1 MTMDIYANPDFRINI
16 KRRAIVRA
24 VLVVILL
31 FLLVSVMYGLLGWTL
46 TVAVP
51 ENVTAVT
58 LQRTGEVMHPLDVT
72 LTDPA
77 DVEVFT
83 EYLSGIGKLREAHIS
98 KNMWSSG
105 APFVIT
111 LHTADGSQM
120 EYQIKNGMLQME
132 GSRWFWFP
140 GYEELQSLILAYRPS
155 NP

>member
-1 MTMDIYANPDFRINI
+1 MDTYMNPDCCINV
-16 KRRAIVRA
+16 KRQAIVRA

-77 DVEVFT
+77 DVAVFT
-83 EYLSGIGKLREAHIS
+83 EYLSGIGKLREAQDS
-98 KNMWSSG
+98 KYFWSSG
-105 APFVIT
+105 SPYVIT

-140 GYEELQSLILAYRPS
+140 GYEELQALILAYRPS

>member
-1 MTMDIYANPDFRINI
+1 MDTYMNPDCCINV
-16 KRRAIVRA
+16 KRRAVIRA

-58 LQRTGEVMHPLDVT
+58 LQLTGEVMHPLDVT

-77 DVEVFT
+77 DVAVFT

-105 APFVIT
+105 APYVIT

-140 GYEELQSLILAYRPS
+140 GYEELQALILAYRPS

>member
-1 MTMDIYANPDFRINI
+1 MDTYMNPDFAINI

-77 DVEVFT
+77 DVAVFT
-83 EYLSGIGKLREAHIS
+83 GYLSGIGKLREAQDS
-98 KNMWSSG
+98 KYFWSSG
-105 APFVIT
+105 SPYVIT

-140 GYEELQSLILAYRPS
+140 GYEELQALILAYRPS

>member
-1 MTMDIYANPDFRINI
+1 MENYAGSDLSINI
-16 KRRAIVRA
+16 KRRVISRAISVV
-24 VLVVILL
+24 VLI
-31 FLLVSVMYGLLGWTL
+31 FLLISAMYGLLGWTL

-58 LQRTGEVMHPLDVT
+58 IQRTGEVVHPTDFTLHAPEDV
-72 LTDPA
+72 A
-77 DVEVFT
+77 VFT
-83 EYLSGIGKLREAHIS
+83 EYLSGIGKLREAQDS
-98 KNMWSSG
+98 KYLWSSG
-105 APFVIT
+105 SPYVIT

-140 GYEELQSLILAYRPS
+140 GYEELQALILAYRPS

>member
-1 MTMDIYANPDFRINI
+1 METYLNPDFRINV

-77 DVEVFT
+77 DVAVFT
-83 EYLSGIGKLREAHIS
+83 GYLSGIGKLREAHIS

-111 LHTADGSQM
+111 LHAADGSRTEYVVKDDLLMM
-120 EYQIKNGMLQME
+120 ED
-132 GSRWFWFP
+132 SPWFWFP
-140 GYEELQSLILAYRPS
+140 GYFELRDLILSYQPAA

>member
-1 MTMDIYANPDFRINI
+1 MDNYAGSDLSINI
-16 KRRAIVRA
+16 KRRVISRAISVV
-24 VLVVILL
+24 VLI
-31 FLLVSVMYGLLGWTL
+31 FLLISAMYGLLGWTL

-77 DVEVFT
+77 DVAMFT
-83 EYLSGIGKLREAHIS
+83 EYLSGIGKLREAQDS
-98 KNMWSSG
+98 KYFWSSG
-105 APFVIT
+105 SPYVIT
-111 LHTADGSQM
+111 LHAADGSQM

-132 GSRWFWFP
+132 GSPWFWFP
-140 GYEELQSLILAYRPS
+140 GYEELQALILAYQPS

>member
-1 MTMDIYANPDFRINI
+1 MDTYMNPDCCINV
-16 KRRAIVRA
+16 KRQAIVRA

-77 DVEVFT
+77 DVAVFT
-83 EYLSGIGKLREAHIS
+83 EYLSGIGKLREAQDS
-98 KNMWSSG
+98 KYFWSSG
-105 APFVIT
+105 SPYVIT

>member
-1 MTMDIYANPDFRINI
+1 MDTYMNPDCCINV
-16 KRRAIVRA
+16 KRRAVIRA

-77 DVEVFT
+77 DVAVFT

-140 GYEELQSLILAYRPS
+140 GYEELQALILAYRPS

>member
-1 MTMDIYANPDFRINI
+1 MDHYANPDFGINI
-16 KRRAIVRA
+16 KRRAVMRA
-24 VLVVILL
+24 LAMVMLV
-31 FLLVSVMYGLLGWTL
+31 FLAVGVANAMFGWTL

-58 LQRTGEVMHPLDVT
+58 IQRTGEVVHPTDFTLRAPEDV
-72 LTDPA
+72 A
-77 DVEVFT
+77 VFT
-83 EYLSGIGKLREAHIS
+83 EYLSGIGKLREAQDS
-98 KNMWSSG
+98 KYLWSSG
-105 APFVIT
+105 SPYVIT

-140 GYEELQSLILAYRPS
+140 GYEELQALILAYRPS

>member
-1 MTMDIYANPDFRINI
+1 METYLNPDFRINV

-77 DVEVFT
+77 DVAVFT

>member
-1 MTMDIYANPDFRINI
+1 METYLNPDFRINV

-77 DVEVFT
+77 DVAVFT
-83 EYLSGIGKLREAHIS
+83 GYLSGIGKLREAHIS

-111 LHTADGSQM
+111 LHTADGSRTEYVVKDDLLMM
-120 EYQIKNGMLQME
+120 ED
-132 GSRWFWFP
+132 SPWFWFP
-140 GYEELQSLILAYRPS
+140 GYFELRDLILSYQPAA

>member
-1 MTMDIYANPDFRINI
+1 MDHYANPDFGINI
-16 KRRAIVRA
+16 KRRAVMRA
-24 VLVVILL
+24 LAMVMLV
-31 FLLVSVMYGLLGWTL
+31 FLAVGVANAMFGWTL

-58 LQRTGEVMHPLDVT
+58 IQRTGEVVHPTDFTLRAPEDV
-72 LTDPA
+72 A
-77 DVEVFT
+77 VFT
-83 EYLSGIGKLREAHIS
+83 EYLSGIGKLREAQDS
-98 KNMWSSG
+98 KYFWSSG
-105 APFVIT
+105 SPYVIT

-140 GYEELQSLILAYRPS
+140 GYEELQALILAYRPS

>member
-1 MTMDIYANPDFRINI
+1 MAIYTAPDFGFNI
-16 KRRAIVRA
+16 KRRVIVRA
-24 VLVVILL
+24 VLVVLL
-31 FLLVSVMYGLLGWTL
+31 IFLLISAMYGLLGWTL

-77 DVEVFT
+77 DVAMFT
-83 EYLSGIGKLREAHIS
+83 EYLSGIGKLREAQDS
-98 KNMWSSG
+98 KYFWSSG
-105 APFVIT
+105 SPYVIT
-111 LHTADGSQM
+111 LHAADGSQM

-132 GSRWFWFP
+132 DSPWFWFP
-140 GYEELQSLILAYRPS
+140 GYEELQALILAYQPS

>member
-1 MTMDIYANPDFRINI
+1 MDIYANPDFRINI
-16 KRRAIVRA
+16 KRRAVMRA
-24 VLVVILL
+24 LAMVMLV
-31 FLLVSVMYGLLGWTL
+31 FLAVGVANAMFGWTL

-58 LQRTGEVMHPLDVT
+58 IQRTGEVVHPTDFTLRAPEDV
-72 LTDPA
+72 A
-77 DVEVFT
+77 VFT
-83 EYLSGIGKLREAHIS
+83 EYLSGIGKLREAQDS
-98 KNMWSSG
+98 KYLWSSG
-105 APFVIT
+105 SPYVIT

-140 GYEELQSLILAYRPS
+140 GYEELQALILAYRPS

>member
-1 MTMDIYANPDFRINI
+1 MAIYTAPDFGFNI
-16 KRRAIVRA
+16 KRRVIVRA
-24 VLVVILL
+24 VLVVLL
-31 FLLVSVMYGLLGWTL
+31 IFLLISVMYGLLGWTL

-77 DVEVFT
+77 DVAMFT
-83 EYLSGIGKLREAHIS
+83 EYLSGIGKLREAQDS
-98 KNMWSSG
+98 KYFWSSG
-105 APFVIT
+105 SPYVIT
-111 LHTADGSQM
+111 LHAADGSQM

-140 GYEELQSLILAYRPS
+140 GYEELQALILAYQPS

>member
-1 MTMDIYANPDFRINI
+1 MDNYAGSDLSINI
-16 KRRAIVRA
+16 KRRVISRAISVV
-24 VLVVILL
+24 VLI
-31 FLLVSVMYGLLGWTL
+31 FLLISAMYGLLGWTL

-77 DVEVFT
+77 DVAMFT
-83 EYLSGIGKLREAHIS
+83 EYLSGIGKLREAQDS
-98 KNMWSSG
+98 KYFWSSG
-105 APFVIT
+105 SPYVIT
-111 LHTADGSQM
+111 LHAADGSQM

-132 GSRWFWFP
+132 DSPWFWFP
-140 GYEELQSLILAYRPS
+140 GYEELQALILAYRPS

>member
-1 MTMDIYANPDFRINI
+1 MDTYMNPDFRINI
-16 KRRAIVRA
+16 KRQAIVRA

-77 DVEVFT
+77 DVAVFT
-83 EYLSGIGKLREAHIS
+83 EYLSGIGKLREAQDS
-98 KNMWSSG
+98 KYFWSSG
-105 APFVIT
+105 SPYVIT

-132 GSRWFWFP
+132 GSRWFWFS
-140 GYEELQSLILAYRPS
+140 GYEELQALILAYRPS